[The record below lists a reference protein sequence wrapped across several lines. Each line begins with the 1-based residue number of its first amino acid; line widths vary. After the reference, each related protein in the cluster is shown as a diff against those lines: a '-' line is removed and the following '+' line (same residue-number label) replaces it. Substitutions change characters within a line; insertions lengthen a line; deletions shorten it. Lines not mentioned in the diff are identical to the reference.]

1 MSFREM
7 LDKVSVQVVEAL
19 IFSLIGLVLFA
30 IAFVVVVKIIKHVP
44 SSVRKEIDEDQN
56 IALAIIIA
64 SMILGISWIVAAAIH

>member
-7 LDKVSVQVVEAL
+7 LDKVSGQVVEAL

-44 SSVRKEIDEDQN
+44 SSVRKEIEEDQN

-64 SMILGISWIVAAAIH
+64 AMILGISWIVAAAIH